1 MTLTG
6 TLASERASRYLQQL
20 CKHFAHKIEVRFTPE
35 AGHIAFGFG
44 AADLTAEDGLLTVT
58 LALQPGAD
66 PAQAKHVI
74 DKHLAVFTHREG
86 GVGLTW
92 GAAG

>member
-6 TLASERASRYLQQL
+6 TLASDRASGYLQQL
-20 CKHFAHKIEVRFTPE
+20 CKHFAHKLEVSFTPE
-35 AGHIAFGFG
+35 TGRIAFGFG
-44 AADLTAEDGLLTVT
+44 SAELTAADGLLRVT
-58 LALQPGAD
+58 LTLQPDAD